1 MAPENKTKK
10 RILIVDDESII
21 RMLLSEVLSEAGYEV
36 EISGDG
42 IEAMERLKNR
52 AGYDLIVLDVNMPKI
67 DGINFC
73 RQAVKD
79 FPEIKKRFLFTTGH
93 VSNDALAFFKENSC
107 NYITKPFKMQD
118 LLSRISAMLAK
129 EETSA
134 RGDNGPKEGM
144 ERRAEERFHWTAYC
158 QVFEERI
165 YKTTPLIAKTQD
177 ISRNGVKIRY
187 VGEMLPPGSDANIH
201 IMNLNLRRAA
211 KIMWA
216 KAINELDTVAGL
228 KFMEPIQLPAGV
240 ASTVSQ

>member
-79 FPEIKKRFLFTTGH
+79 FPEIKKRFL
-93 VSNDALAFFKENSC
+93 SLEN
-107 NYITKPFKMQD
+107 
-118 LLSRISAMLAK
+118 
-129 EETSA
+129 
-134 RGDNGPKEGM
+134 
-144 ERRAEERFHWTAYC
+144 
-158 QVFEERI
+158 
-165 YKTTPLIAKTQD
+165 PLQPD
-177 ISRNGVKIRY
+177 GRN
-187 VGEMLPPGSDANIH
+187 
-201 IMNLNLRRAA
+201 
-211 KIMWA
+211 
-216 KAINELDTVAGL
+216 
-228 KFMEPIQLPAGV
+228 
-240 ASTVSQ
+240 